1 MAGKKKLFIVF
12 TAVILLVVS
21 IPLLAL
27 WGSRNDH
34 RPEPYSG
41 QWLNEETARWVSTL
55 IYSDRVVVTEV
66 YSNCF
71 FGESLCFDRII
82 KLNGTLPDQLGA
94 GDLVWVK
101 IQNLHAERNSPKYEG
116 DLLYVGTL
124 PESWDMWYY
133 FIRVIFR

>member
-55 IYSDRVVVTEV
+55 IYWDRVVVTEV

-71 FGESLCFDRII
+71 FGESLCFDRTI
-82 KLNGTLPDQLGA
+82 KLNGTLPDHLGT
-94 GDLVWVK
+94 GDVVWIE

-124 PESWDMWYY
+124 PDSWDMWRN

>member
-41 QWLNEETARWVSTL
+41 QWLNEETSRWVSTL
-55 IYSDRVVVTEV
+55 IYSDRVVITEV

-71 FGESLCFDRII
+71 FGESVSFDRTI
-82 KLNGTLPDQLGA
+82 KLNGTLPDHLGP

-124 PESWDMWYY
+124 PESWDMWRN